1 MATPTAKNI
10 TLIKGAIAGANW
22 DIAHSPGRIKQELY
36 IGRREAFQA
45 VRSLLNGDSV
55 PIRRM
60 TANRGAGEEAWS
72 AEQLED
78 ATDGDAE

>member
-45 VRSLLNGDSV
+45 VISLLDGDSA
-55 PIRRM
+55 PIKNI
-60 TANRGAGEEAWS
+60 TADKGKGNS
-72 AEQLED
+72 
-78 ATDGDAE
+78 TDGDAE